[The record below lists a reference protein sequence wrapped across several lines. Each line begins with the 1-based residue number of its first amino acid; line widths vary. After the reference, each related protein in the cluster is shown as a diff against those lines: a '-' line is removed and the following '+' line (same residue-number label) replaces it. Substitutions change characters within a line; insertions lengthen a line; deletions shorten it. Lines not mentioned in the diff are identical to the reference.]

1 MREAKEKAPK
11 SSLALAG
18 VKGETSFHVSTQG
31 AGVPNRGARQRQ
43 HKRLAQDSISAVSL
57 QAQQQTRVME
67 ARDLTVTY
75 PQASQTLVLSAS
87 AIPRRRLLRIKQA
100 SEYLSLSP
108 WKLRQLIQCGKL
120 PVVQDTDGSPF
131 LLDVRDLD
139 GFVERSKRISP
150 I

>member
-1 MREAKEKAPK
+1 
-11 SSLALAG
+11 
-18 VKGETSFHVSTQG
+18 
-31 AGVPNRGARQRQ
+31 
-43 HKRLAQDSISAVSL
+43 
-57 QAQQQTRVME
+57 ME
-67 ARDLTVTY
+67 ARDQTVTY
-75 PQASQTLVLSAS
+75 RKENHTLILSAS
-87 AIPRRRLLRIKQA
+87 AIPNRRLLRIKQA

-139 GFVERSKRISP
+139 GFVERNKRVSP